1 VLTTLIILYIILVI
15 KKFNNQ
21 FFNMDALD
29 QKTMLKI
36 CNHGTYYTP
45 KRLHYKNKDVSCDR
59 CFRKN
64 IKVYIGWDKYGK

>member
-1 VLTTLIILYIILVI
+1 
-15 KKFNNQ
+15 
-21 FFNMDALD
+21 MDALD